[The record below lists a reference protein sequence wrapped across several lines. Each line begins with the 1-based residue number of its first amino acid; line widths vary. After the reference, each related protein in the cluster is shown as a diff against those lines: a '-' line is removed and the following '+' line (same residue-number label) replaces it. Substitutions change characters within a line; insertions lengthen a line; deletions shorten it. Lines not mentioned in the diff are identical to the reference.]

1 MKEAAMAEQ
10 YSKKQVPFITVIWP
24 GDNELNRRDVAKMEK
39 LWNSTALCMK
49 DSEERLCAEGLY
61 AGR

>member
-1 MKEAAMAEQ
+1 MVEQ
-10 YSKKQVPFITVIWP
+10 YTEKRIPVITVVWP
-24 GDNELNRRDVAKMEK
+24 GDNELNRRDVARMEK

-49 DSEERLCAEGLY
+49 DSEERLCAEGLC